1 MIRSEK
7 IDNGLVE
14 GHHGRCDSIR
24 VVAKTVIGVA
34 KLVAA
39 LAALVLNG
47 SLFILSVIAVCVG
60 ATPVGP
66 LVLLAAT
73 ALASSICAAT
83 LLCANDQTPGWK
95 LFSVSCKETLLG
107 YRFC

>member
-14 GHHGRCDSIR
+14 GHHGRCDSIS

-47 SLFILSVIAVCVG
+47 TLCVLSVIAVCVG

-73 ALASSICAAT
+73 ALASSVCAVT
-83 LLCANDQTPGWK
+83 LLCANDTNPGWK
-95 LFSVSCKETLLG
+95 LFSVSCKEALLR